1 MSWFDVLKQWL
12 KFWSNKMFSV
22 PPLSTAS
29 ASLLEKT
36 PEYTYSILCII
47 ITIILLGKKGD
58 FFLLLCY

>member
-22 PPLSTAS
+22 LPLSTAS

-36 PEYTYSILCII
+36 LNIRTLFYV
-47 ITIILLGKKGD
+47 
-58 FFLLLCY
+58 